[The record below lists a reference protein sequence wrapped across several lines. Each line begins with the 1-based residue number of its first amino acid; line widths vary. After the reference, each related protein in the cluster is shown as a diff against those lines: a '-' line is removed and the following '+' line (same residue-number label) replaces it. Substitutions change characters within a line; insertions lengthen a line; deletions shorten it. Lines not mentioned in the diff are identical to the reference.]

1 MAMGPRVFRLLFIAV
16 LGLALLRYVAVAR
29 FVHPFADDFSYAAI
43 GMRTELLPRLHDEY
57 VNWNGRWFSNALVLR
72 GPLVLGLERGLW
84 LYRAVPIA
92 LLLLLGLSTL
102 RLIGLVA
109 PGLARRDRVL
119 GAALFLLTAL
129 QLLPDLSEGVY
140 WYTGAVTYLLPAA
153 LFPLLLAEHA
163 RAWQSGWRWSAGGA
177 ARAALLS
184 AIAIGCNETHLVL
197 VALLNGGVAT
207 LALRRCPRAWRA
219 MLPLLIVTAIAAAA
233 VVLAPGNAGRA
244 AHFPLRHDPLRTIG
258 WGALQSGRFLLQWL
272 GSPVLLTA
280 SLIFLAALR
289 GWRPAAP
296 LLRDARLPRP
306 LPVAMALG
314 AVLFL
319 CMALPY
325 WATGLLGQHRTV
337 NAALLALLPGWFLLL
352 AAMHEHN
359 TASRPWPALAVGLQR
374 LAWAL
379 FLIACLFTGSGGRV
393 TGDLLSGRL
402 NRFDAQLQDRYATI
416 RKAAMA
422 GSGTVVLPPLADAP
436 HALRYL
442 DATDDPEH
450 WINRSMMNWLGA
462 DEARLRVLAPG

>member
-1 MAMGPRVFRLLFIAV
+1 MSPRAFRLLFIAM

-29 FVHPFADDFSYAAI
+29 FIHPFADDFSYAAI
-43 GMRTELLPRLHDEY
+43 GMRTELLPRWQEEY
-57 VNWNGRWFSNALVLR
+57 LNWNGRWFSNALVLR
-72 GPLVLGLERGLW
+72 GPLVLGPAQGL
-84 LYRAVPIA
+84 LPYRLVPIA
-92 LLLLLGLSTL
+92 LLALFAFSAQ
-102 RLIGLVA
+102 RLIGAVA
-109 PGLARRDRVL
+109 PGLARADRRL
-119 GAALFLLTAL
+119 GAALLLLTAL
-129 QLLPDLSEGVY
+129 HLLPDLSEGVY
-140 WYTGAVTYLLPAA
+140 WYTGAVTYFLPAS
-153 LFPLLLAEHA
+153 LFLLLLAEHA
-163 RAWQSGWRWSAGGA
+163 RAWQAGWRWTAWGA

-207 LALRRCPRAWRA
+207 LALRRDRRAWRA
-219 MLPLLIVTAIAAAA
+219 MVPLLTVTAVAAAA

-272 GSPVLLTA
+272 GSPVLLIA
-280 SLIFLAALR
+280 SVLFLAALQ
-289 GWRPAAP
+289 GWRSAVP

-306 LPVAMALG
+306 LPVAIALG
-314 AVLFL
+314 GVLFL

-352 AAMHEHN
+352 AAVHERI
-359 TASRPWPALAVGLQR
+359 TASRPWPALPVGLQR

-379 FLIACLFTGSGGRV
+379 FFIACLFTGSGGRV

-402 NRFDAQLQDRYATI
+402 KRFDAQLMQRQ
-416 RKAAMA
+416 AAITGPAAA
-422 GSGTVVLPPLADAP
+422 GVLVVPPIADAP
-436 HALRYL
+436 RALRYL

-450 WINRSMMNWLGA
+450 WLNRSVMASCGRDTVRLIVDGHGA
-462 DEARLRVLAPG
+462 QR